1 MRRILIILIILGIT
15 AGAVWYFEFRKTSST
30 TEDSG
35 GIFKSFFPL
44 GGNGD
49 INTDSDNQVS
59 DITNQDNVV
68 SSSSPFK
75 QITTRPIAGFTV
87 ERMIGLQPAVFFGII
102 KDVHKMPLAQIAQE
116 LNRYGTAEIMSVPQL
131 AKEHILSN
139 VPWILRRIYIAI
151 ALHIPFL
158 RQIVNP
164 ATFGLTSLG
173 KFGLN
178 TLLAPNISTCIFG
191 VGTVEP
197 RVKVIENEIKARRM
211 MSVVFSSDTLVV
223 DMGQAAQFLAAIQAL
238 IESGLAGHLTDEE
251 LALANA

>member
-1 MRRILIILIILGIT
+1 MDMITLISTKTIPTHILTDFDMEEAEVLRTKLSTGGNKVTITAIILKAIAIAQLSHPQT
-15 AGAVWYFEFRKTSST
+15 RAFRL
-30 TEDSG
+30 
-35 GIFKSFFPL
+35 PL
-44 GGNGD
+44 GT
-49 INTDSDNQVS
+49 IIQR
-59 DITNQDNVV
+59 
-68 SSSSPFK
+68 K
-75 QITTRPIAGFTV
+75 EPIAGFTV
-87 ERMIGLQPAVFFGII
+87 ERMIGQQPAVFFGTI
-102 KDVHKMPLAQIAQE
+102 KDAHKMPLTQIAQE
-116 LNRYGTAEIMSVPQL
+116 LQRYGTAEIMSVPQL
-131 AKEHILSN
+131 AKEHVLSK

-178 TLLAPNISTCIFG
+178 TLLAPNVSTCIFG

-223 DMGQAAQFLAAIQAL
+223 DMGQAAQFLAAIQRL

>member
-1 MRRILIILIILGIT
+1 
-15 AGAVWYFEFRKTSST
+15 
-30 TEDSG
+30 
-35 GIFKSFFPL
+35 
-44 GGNGD
+44 
-49 INTDSDNQVS
+49 
-59 DITNQDNVV
+59 
-68 SSSSPFK
+68 
-75 QITTRPIAGFTV
+75 
-87 ERMIGLQPAVFFGII
+87 
-102 KDVHKMPLAQIAQE
+102 MPLAQIAQE
-116 LNRYGTAEIMSVPQL
+116 LQRYGTADVMSVPQL
-131 AKEHILSN
+131 AKEHILSK

-164 ATFGLTSLG
+164 STFGLTSLG

-178 TLLAPNISTCIFG
+178 TLLAPNVSTCIFG

-223 DMGQAAQFLAAIQAL
+223 DMGQAAHFLAAIQAL
-238 IESGLAGHLTDEE
+238 IETGLAGHLTDEE